1 MRQFHWKIEGYMWQ
15 STHAKRG
22 LHSPRRKKYG
32 SESLQHLRQSQ
43 INTSGTV
50 PQIKQNQV
58 KAKQGRKSSELKK
71 TAGSS
76 KVSLSEKIPIEQ
88 IEDTSI

>member
-1 MRQFHWKIEGYMWQ
+1 MQKEGYI
-15 STHAKRG
+15 HPGER
-22 LHSPRRKKYG
+22 KYG

-58 KAKQGRKSSELKK
+58 KVKQGSKSSKLKK